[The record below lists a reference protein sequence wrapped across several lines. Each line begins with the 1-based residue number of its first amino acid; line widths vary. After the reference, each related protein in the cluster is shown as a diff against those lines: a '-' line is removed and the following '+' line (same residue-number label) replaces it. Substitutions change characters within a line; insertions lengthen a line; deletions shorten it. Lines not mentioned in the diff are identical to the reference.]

1 MDLIRRG
8 WLEMKGRAF
17 LLLAASFIFFSTFL
31 IYHWLFPLIF
41 QPPPSFKF
49 DSGNVIHL
57 YSVVSLFLSPLPLF
71 LSAVRVE

>member
-1 MDLIRRG
+1 MVGDEREGFSATCCFFYLFFTLSYIP
-8 WLEMKGRAF
+8 
-17 LLLAASFIFFSTFL
+17 LALSSHFST
-31 IYHWLFPLIF
+31 
-41 QPPPSFKF
+41 PPSFKF